1 MTQTDLFP
9 QRLSDKDLLCEFMKQ
24 KRWARTSEIIRFGSE
39 HFSNR
44 ADRNARQLAREGLI
58 RRMNKQLQ
66 DLRFGKIGERVW
78 EWCGDD

>member
-1 MTQTDLFP
+1 MQTDFFS
-9 QRLSDKDLLCEFMKQ
+9 QKLSDKDLLCEFIKQ
-24 KRWARTSEIIRFGSE
+24 KSWVKTSEVIRFSSE

-44 ADRNARQLAREGLI
+44 GDRNARQLAREGLI